1 MREGHPLSEHDDC
14 IRCRHDYRLEDVS
27 IEHEFVICND
37 CTQNLNPSRETVRVC
52 PIDGREMKKLIIYDL
67 VLIDKCTTCGGI
79 WLDQNE
85 LKLIARIVGVNAA
98 VGGYLMGNIAN
109 DL

>member
-1 MREGHPLSEHDDC
+1 MSESHDC

-27 IEHEFVICND
+27 IEHDFIICTD
-37 CTQNLNPSRETVRVC
+37 CTTNLNPSRERVRVC
-52 PIDGREMKKLIIYDL
+52 PIDGRAMKKLIIYDL
-67 VLIDKCTTCGGI
+67 VLIDKCEACGGI
-79 WLDQNE
+79 WLDQHE
-85 LKLIARIVGVNAA
+85 LKVIARIVGVNAA

>member
-1 MREGHPLSEHDDC
+1 MSKHDDDC
-14 IRCRHDYRLEDVS
+14 IRCRQDYRLEDVS
-27 IEHEFVICND
+27 IEHEFVICTD
-37 CTQNLNPSRETVRVC
+37 CTSNLNPSRETVRVC

-67 VLIDKCTTCGGI
+67 VLIDKCTACGGI

-109 DL
+109 DV